1 MSNIT
6 VSFIALNNEEGD
18 NVYNEHT
25 QPTNPETVAN
35 LVTKPFRSNDHKN
48 NTCSICLDQIQ
59 EGQACTTLPCDCKRC
74 FHKDCILEWVKVGHK
89 CPICN
94 YELPASQTAQPNQ
107 TINMQYQT
115 ISNTEAAINILN
127 VLTLAQRHSARQSA
141 FRRAQPRFENVN
153 GRSSQDTEMYHI
165 PSRME
170 SIITNGTIH
179 ELKQQIIHLGGTEES
194 IDQCIERR
202 ELVQLL
208 FQLMN

>member
-1 MSNIT
+1 MNNIT
-6 VSFIALNNEEGD
+6 VSFIAVNNSED
-18 NVYNEHT
+18 DDDDVYNEHP

-35 LVTKPFRSNDHKN
+35 LVTKPFRSNDHEN

-94 YELPASQTAQPNQ
+94 YELPASQTVQPNQ
-107 TINMQYQT
+107 TIN
-115 ISNTEAAINILN
+115 NIAVANSILH
-127 VLTLAQRHSARQSA
+127 VLTQAQRQSARQSA
-141 FRRAQPRFENVN
+141 IRRAQFGFENVN
-153 GRSSQDTEMYHI
+153 GTSSQDTELYHI

-170 SIITNGTIH
+170 SIITNGTIN